1 MNSRRPEDIA
11 VADASDKTASPAP
24 GSRSGQ
30 RLTAVLLL
38 AAAALDQIRCS
49 LVPMAAPHPAPAAAL
64 IAAGLAAAALSV
76 RTARGFQAGRRW
88 SGWAALLIGATS
100 APQAAMAGFHS
111 PYTIPDTATAVV
123 GVLLS
128 VAVLATA
135 GPTGQPGYHTENSCL
150 MTGDHPTSH
159 VASPLAP
166 AYDAQ
171 RAAVDAR
178 PANGVRHIERAAT
191 SHQPTTSSSVGR
203 QDVRPWPPRMP
214 IRAGESAQRRL
225 PAGQPGHAGERGQ
238 QQRTTIWPGLPAAEH
253 SGHADGKGR
262 YDGNSGSA

>member
-24 GSRSGQ
+24 GSRPGQ
-30 RLTAVLLL
+30 RPTAVLLL
-38 AAAALDQIRCS
+38 AAAALDLIRCS

-159 VASPLAP
+159 VASPPAP
-166 AYDAQ
+166 AHDAQ
-171 RAAVDAR
+171 RATADAG
-178 PANGVRHIERAAT
+178 PANGVRHTERTAT
-191 SHQPTTSSSVGR
+191 PHQPTTSSSVG
-203 QDVRPWPPRMP
+203 
-214 IRAGESAQRRL
+214 SARRKTL
-225 PAGQPGHAGERGQ
+225 
-238 QQRTTIWPGLPAAEH
+238 AATDANKC
-253 SGHADGKGR
+253 G
-262 YDGNSGSA
+262 